1 MASFQKIV
9 LTIAII
15 ILVIILVIIGY
26 LLLKNPS
33 DNTWPPIIGQ
43 CPDYWVDFSGN
54 GGNCVNVQ
62 SLGDCSGNGYMN
74 MNMNCPDAINNT
86 PSNGMNFNTST
97 YTNSQTGLCSKYNW
111 ASTNGITWDG
121 IWPDFPN
128 PCSSST
134 SSNTTTQQT
143 SS

>member
-26 LLLKNPS
+26 LLVKNPS
-33 DNTWPPIIGQ
+33 VNTWPPIIGQ

-54 GGNCVNVQ
+54 GANCVNVQ
-62 SLGDCSGNGYMN
+62 SLGNCSATGNI
-74 MNMNCPDAINNT
+74 NCPDASYNT
-86 PSNGMNFNTST
+86 PSTGMNFSTSAF
-97 YTNSQTGLCSKYNW
+97 TNSQTGLCNKYNW

-128 PCSSST
+128 RCSTAT
-134 SSNTTTQQT
+134 SVSNTTTKR
-143 SS
+143 SSS